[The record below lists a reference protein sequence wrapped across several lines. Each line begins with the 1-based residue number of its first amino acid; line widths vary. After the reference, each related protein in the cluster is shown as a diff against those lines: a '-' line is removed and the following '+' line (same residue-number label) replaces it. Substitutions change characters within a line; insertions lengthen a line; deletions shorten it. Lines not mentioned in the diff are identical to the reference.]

1 MTVGE
6 KKLIDAEVVDTHPHY
21 EPYGWHHWP
30 EFPWPSYQFRRALG
44 ETQEGGGTVSE
55 SFLAASRMIPGD
67 LRQLARG
74 MDGRRRQQHAAR
86 RGRGGQGPYPD
97 RDELLAARGRHY
109 RSAEFWLAPDDP
121 RRMPTF
127 DKCEKATHSFLR
139 WTCPQGEVV
148 DVPYEPG
155 KPMAGYFIRSPFGG
169 AKQPVLI
176 SFGGLDSF
184 KDELWFMTG
193 RGAAA
198 ARHRRC

>member
-67 LRQLARG
+67 YDSWHEEWMVVADNN
-74 MDGRRRQQHAAR
+74 MR
-86 RGRGGQGPYPD
+86 RGEAEEAKGHIQTAMNCYLR
-97 RDELLAARGRHY
+97 AADMY

-155 KPMAGYFIRSPFGG
+155 KPMAG
-169 AKQPVLI
+169 
-176 SFGGLDSF
+176 
-184 KDELWFMTG
+184 
-193 RGAAA
+193 
-198 ARHRRC
+198 